1 MSNKGISIVENSEI
15 AIVTEES
22 IRDKIY
28 YLRGQRVMLDFELA
42 EIYGYSTSRFN
53 EQVKNNIEK
62 FDSDFMFKLTSEEF
76 SNLISKKSTSSWGG
90 RRKPPNAFTERGL
103 YMLMTILKGEL
114 ATQQS
119 KALIRLFTNMKDFIV
134 DNQGLIGQD
143 EVNRLT
149 LQNTADIAEIKN
161 TMATKDDL
169 TVFMKNF
176 NNNHIGKE
184 YLILNGKTVESDI
197 AYKNIYAL
205 AKKSIYIVDD
215 YIGIKTLLLLKDVSK
230 SVEIIIF
237 SDNKQNHLTKQEYDD
252 FCTEYPGLDISFKK
266 TENKFHD
273 RYIFLDYASRTF
285 KVYHCGASSKD
296 GGKKT
301 MSIELI
307 NDKGLYKPVIT
318 GILNNPDLTLQ

>member
-1 MSNKGISIVENSEI
+1 
-15 AIVTEES
+15 
-22 IRDKIY
+22 
-28 YLRGQRVMLDFELA
+28 
-42 EIYGYSTSRFN
+42 
-53 EQVKNNIEK
+53 
-62 FDSDFMFKLTSEEF
+62 
-76 SNLISKKSTSSWGG
+76 
-90 RRKPPNAFTERGL
+90 
-103 YMLMTILKGEL
+103 MLMTILKGEL

-237 SDNKQNHLTKQEYDD
+237 SDNKQNHLTKQEY
-252 FCTEYPGLDISFKK
+252 PL
-266 TENKFHD
+266 
-273 RYIFLDYASRTF
+273 YAKNR
-285 KVYHCGASSKD
+285 
-296 GGKKT
+296 
-301 MSIELI
+301 
-307 NDKGLYKPVIT
+307 
-318 GILNNPDLTLQ
+318 